1 MPLDLASLVAPAHTA
16 LVTSECQNGV
26 IGEHAIFPALA
37 AEARSTAVPNI
48 ERLVGGAHAAGL
60 QVVHCLALRRED
72 GKGSNTNARLFA
84 AAAKASVA
92 LTPGS
97 TEADLIPE
105 LGPAF
110 EDVILSRVHGLSPMS
125 GTDLDP
131 TLRNLGVTTI
141 VVVGV
146 SVNVAI
152 TNLVMDAV
160 NAGYQVVVPRDAV
173 AGTPGDYADAV
184 IDNTLSL
191 LATVVSSDDVLRA
204 WSGSQGPG

>member
-1 MPLDLASLVAPAHTA
+1 MPLDLAALAAPAHTA

-37 AEARSTAVPNI
+37 AAARPAAVPNI
-48 ERLVGGAHAAGL
+48 ARLVAGARSAEV
-60 QVVHCLALRRED
+60 QVVHCLALRRAD

-84 AAAKASVA
+84 AAAKAPVA

-97 TEADLIPE
+97 PEAALIPE
-105 LGPAF
+105 LGPAA
-110 EDVILSRVHGLSPMS
+110 EDIVLSRVHGLSPMA

-131 TLRNLGVTTI
+131 TLRNLGITTI
-141 VVVGV
+141 IVAGV

-160 NAGYQVVVPRDAV
+160 NAGYQVVLPRDAV
-173 AGTPGDYADAV
+173 AGTPTEYADAV

-191 LATVVSSDDVLRA
+191 LATVVTTDDVLGT
-204 WSGSQGPG
+204 WSASSF